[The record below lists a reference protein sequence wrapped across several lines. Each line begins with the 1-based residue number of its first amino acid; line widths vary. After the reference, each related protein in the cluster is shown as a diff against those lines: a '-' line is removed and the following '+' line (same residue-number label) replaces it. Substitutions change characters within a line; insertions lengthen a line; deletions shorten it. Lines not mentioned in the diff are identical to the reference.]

1 MGVHSQEIILRPNR
15 TAEPSEEWKLVL
27 QTGFQGGHRVCVGNK
42 RLGTAFQDS
51 RRESRYMK

>member
-1 MGVHSQEIILRPNR
+1 MHSQEVILRPNR